1 LFPDRFEPIWWN
13 EDRIPDIPLDLKL
26 LRKKLERS
34 VRKRLMSEVPYGV
47 LLSGG
52 LDSSLIASIA
62 LRESR
67 RLKKWEKRGQSFTSD
82 TEDEG
87 SDSSFEDVTT
97 EDWGRLHSYSI
108 GVLDKF
114 FLDFLF

>member
-1 LFPDRFEPIWWN
+1 
-13 EDRIPDIPLDLKL
+13 
-26 LRKKLERS
+26 
-34 VRKRLMSEVPYGV
+34 MSEVPYGV

-62 LRESR
+62 LRENR
-67 RLKKWEKRGQSFTSD
+67 RLKKWEKRGRGISFTSD

-114 FLDFLF
+114 LLNFLF